1 MLWNIIDYQ
10 IIKIENEAYYSKVDN
25 PLIYKKNM
33 P

>member
-1 MLWNIIDYQ
+1 MEYYHYQ